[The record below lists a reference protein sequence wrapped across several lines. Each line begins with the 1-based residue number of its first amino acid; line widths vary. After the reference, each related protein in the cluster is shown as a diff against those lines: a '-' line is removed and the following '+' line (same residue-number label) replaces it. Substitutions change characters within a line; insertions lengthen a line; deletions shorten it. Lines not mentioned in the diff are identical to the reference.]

1 MDRRRVGPAATAPEQ
16 AGLDP
21 PDGPV
26 LGAAAAERR
35 RHVWECG
42 PCAVAHCAP
51 ASGAA
56 RAGRGCGGLI
66 GGRGRHAEP
75 PRARPGAGARRGP
88 WRRGHL
94 EPVRHGRAVRSG
106 CRPAPSG
113 HEGDRRAAPAWRG
126 LISSAPANCRRGID
140 APVASRPVRN
150 RCSEAP
156 AFASP
161 SAPSRGDP
169 SAVPS
174 PPARG
179 AAMPVGMSG
188 MPRGGPDAAASARTG
203 RAARPAA
210 SQ

>member
-1 MDRRRVGPAATAPEQ
+1 MDRRRAGPAAAPEQ
-16 AGLDP
+16 AGLDV
-21 PDGPV
+21 PDDHV
-26 LGAAAAERR
+26 LGAAAAECR
-35 RHVWECG
+35 RHVREGG
-42 PCAVAHCAP
+42 PCAVAHYAP

-56 RAGRGCGGLI
+56 RAGRGRRRMIWC
-66 GGRGRHAEP
+66 RGRHAEP
-75 PRARPGAGARRGP
+75 PRARPGAGVRRGP
-88 WRRGHL
+88 WRRGRL

-106 CRPAPSG
+106 GPPAPSG
-113 HEGDRRAAPAWRG
+113 HEGDRRAAPAGRG
-126 LISSAPANCRRGID
+126 LISSAPANGRQGID

-169 SAVPS
+169 AAVPS
-174 PPARG
+174 SPARG
-179 AAMPVGMSG
+179 AAMLVGMSG

-210 SQ
+210 S